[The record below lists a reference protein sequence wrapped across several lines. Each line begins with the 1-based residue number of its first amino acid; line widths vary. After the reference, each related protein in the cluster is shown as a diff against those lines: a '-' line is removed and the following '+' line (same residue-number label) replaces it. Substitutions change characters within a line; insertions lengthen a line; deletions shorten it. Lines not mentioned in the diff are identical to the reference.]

1 MRREKDMKVS
11 KLALGLALA
20 AGFGMAN
27 PALAQRNKKPAAAA
41 EAGGWAPKLGKEFR
55 NVAAGLQKSIQAKDY
70 AGAAAQL
77 PAAEAA
83 AQSADEKFV
92 LGQFKLQI
100 ATGTN
105 DAAMQAKAV
114 DEMLA
119 SGAGPA
125 ETRPQLLFYQGQFA
139 YKANNF
145 PLAIQAL
152 SAAQQ
157 AGYAPKGP
165 DGQPTQDVALLLA
178 ESYFRSNQ
186 IPQGLAAVDAAV
198 KAEKAAG
205 RKAPA
210 DWYGRAASM
219 AYKAKLM
226 PEVAKWT
233 RLQVVDYPTAEN
245 WRSAL
250 VIFGDAN
257 RFDDQTQLDLMRLQR
272 FAGALSGERDY
283 YEYALLAD
291 KVGLPGEAKAIV
303 DEGRAKGAYNASS
316 KAINEIGALAA
327 TKVAADKASLA
338 AAEKSAA
345 AAANGRVA
353 LGTGDAYF
361 GYGDYAKA
369 IAMYRL
375 ALQKGGIDA
384 NTANL
389 RLGMALAKAGQTAE
403 AKQAFAQVT
412 SGPRAE
418 IAGFWNLWVDQG
430 AGVAS

>member
-1 MRREKDMKVS
+1 MKVS

-20 AGFGMAN
+20 AGFGLTN
-27 PALAQRNKKPAAAA
+27 PALAQRNKKPEAAA
-41 EAGGWAPKLGKEFR
+41 EQPGQWTPKLGKEFR
-55 NVAAGLQKSIQAKDY
+55 NAAAGLQKSIQAKDF
-70 AGAAAQL
+70 AAATTQL

-105 DAAMQAKAV
+105 DAALQTKAV

-125 ETRPQLLFYQGQFA
+125 DMRPQLLFYQGQFA

-152 SAAQQ
+152 TAAQQ
-157 AGYAPKGP
+157 ASYAPQGP
-165 DGQPTQDVALLLA
+165 NGQPSQDVNLLLA
-178 ESYFRSNQ
+178 EAHFKSNQ

-198 KAEKAAG
+198 QAEKAAG
-205 RKAPA
+205 RKPPA
-210 DWYGRAASM
+210 EWYGRGASM

-272 FAGALSGERDY
+272 SAGALSGERDY
-283 YEYALLAD
+283 YEYAILAD
-291 KVGLPGEAKAIV
+291 KVGLPGEAKAVV
-303 DEGRAKGAYNASS
+303 DEGKAKGAYNASS
-316 KAINEIGALAA
+316 KAINEIGATAG

-338 AAEKSAA
+338 SAEKSAA
-345 AAANGRVA
+345 GAANGRAA
-353 LGTGDAYF
+353 LGTGDAYY
-361 GYGDYAKA
+361 GYGDFAKA
-369 IAMYRL
+369 AAMYRL

-389 RLGMALAKAGQTAE
+389 RLGMALAKSGQPAE
-403 AKQAFAQVT
+403 AKQAFSQVT
-412 SGPRAE
+412 TGPRAE
-418 IAGFWNLWVDQG
+418 IAQFWSLWVDQG
-430 AGVAS
+430 ARTAA

>member
-1 MRREKDMKVS
+1 MKVS
-11 KLALGLALA
+11 KLALSLALV
-20 AGFGMAN
+20 AGFGMTS
-27 PALAQRNKKPAAAA
+27 PLLAQKNKKEAAAPAA
-41 EAGGWAPKLGKEFR
+41 WAPQLGKAFR
-55 NVAAGLQKSIQAKDY
+55 NAAAPLQKAIQAKDY
-70 AGAAAQL
+70 ATASSLL
-77 PAAEAA
+77 PAATSA
-83 AQSADEKFV
+83 AQTADEKFV

-105 DAAMQAKAV
+105 DATAQQAAV
-114 DEMLA
+114 NEMIA
-119 SGAGPA
+119 SGSGPA
-125 ETRPQLLFYQGQFA
+125 DMKGQLLFYQGQFA

-145 PLAIQAL
+145 PAAIQAL

-157 AGYAPKGP
+157 AGYVTKDAN
-165 DGQPTQDVALLLA
+165 GQPTQDLNLLLA
-178 ESYFRSNQ
+178 ESYFKGNQ
-186 IPQGLAAVDAAV
+186 VQQGLAAVDQAI

-205 RKAPA
+205 RKPPQE
-210 DWYGRAASM
+210 WYGRAASM
-219 AYKAKLM
+219 AYKAKVM

-233 RLQVVDYPTAEN
+233 RAQVVDYPSAEN

-303 DEGRAKGAYNASS
+303 DEGKAKGAYNASS
-316 KAINEIGALAA
+316 KAINEIGTLAG
-327 TKVAADKASLA
+327 TKVAADRASLA
-338 AAEKSAA
+338 AAEKSAG
-345 AAANGRVA
+345 AAANGRAA
-353 LGTGDAYF
+353 LGTADAYF
-361 GYGDYAKA
+361 GYGDYQKA
-369 IAMYRL
+369 ITLYRL

-389 RLGMALAKAGQTAE
+389 RLGMALAKAGQAAE

-418 IAGFWNLWVDQG
+418 IAQFWTLWVDQG
-430 AGVAS
+430 ARTAS